1 MKDAMRM
8 IQNTVIRHR
17 VPYWCALLSLVAI
30 MGVTGDAKAQ
40 NVSVSYTNNQTWV
53 DTPIQIVFTVEN
65 ASDFGE
71 PILPEVDGLK
81 IKYEGALNRSS
92 RITIINGKRE
102 ESRTVDLAIS
112 VTPTRAGTFIVP
124 NIQLEVEGTTYNSSD
139 VRLTALAPV
148 NDGKVLVDVFG
159 PDTSVYVGEPV
170 QLSLQIWIEEFEPAG
185 YDVEIPESTMW
196 QLVKAGDSDW
206 GPFKKSL
213 EQMAANRQRPTG
225 RSQIRDGRRYF
236 VYEIERELRPT
247 GLGSIEGLSDV
258 SVAVSY
264 PTGVERSRSIFS
276 SGLQFSGLIPLR
288 VHADIGDIGIKPLPE
303 EGKPEY
309 FRGAVGSFVVK
320 SSARPRDVAV
330 GDPITLSFMVGNVR
344 NDESVLDT
352 LRPPPLHLMNELTSD
367 FRIPSD
373 PIAGTVDGDIKVFTQ
388 TLRARSADV
397 EAIPPIPFAFFDP
410 QTETYK
416 TVYTQPIPLTV
427 SPAESL
433 AMSDITRAS
442 GASPEQDE
450 DSPSSRLENAEEKG
464 LAANFP
470 VNRTLL
476 TTSGRDIGMGTTI
489 VAVVPPVG
497 FCAVALLLARARWRQ
512 KNPLVVL
519 ARGARAK
526 ALRNLQ
532 TIGDLGE
539 ASRCVRVYISEK
551 SCLPST
557 SATTSESLHLARIAG
572 ADTELLHELDGF
584 LRRSERAGY
593 AREEGRHSNGR
604 DEAIRLIGGLEACH
618 WKTSLENVTE
628 NMTAKKEVLS

>member
-1 MKDAMRM
+1 MKHTMKM
-8 IQNTVIRHR
+8 IQNIVIRRR
-17 VPYWCALLSLVAI
+17 VPCWCALLCLVAI
-30 MGVTGDAKAQ
+30 LGVTGDVKAQ
-40 NVSVSYTNNQTWV
+40 NVSVSFTNNQTWV

-71 PILPEVDGLK
+71 PVLPQVDGLK
-81 IKYEGALNRSS
+81 IQYEGALNRSS
-92 RITIINGKRE
+92 RITIINGRRE

-112 VTPTRAGTFIVP
+112 VTPTRAGTFVIP
-124 NIQLEVEGTTYNSSD
+124 NIQLEVEGITYNSSD
-139 VRLTALAPV
+139 VRLTAVAPV

-185 YDVEIPESTMW
+185 YEVEIPESTMW

-213 EQMAANRQRPTG
+213 EQMAANRQRPSG
-225 RSQIRDGRRYF
+225 RSEIRDGRRYF

-303 EGKPEY
+303 EGKPDY
-309 FRGAVGSFVVK
+309 FRGAVGNFVVK

-352 LRPPPLHLMNELTSD
+352 LRPPPLHLMSELIGD
-367 FRIPSD
+367 FKIPSD

-442 GASPEQDE
+442 GTSPEQND
-450 DSPSSRLENAEEKG
+450 DSPSSRLESASEKG

-470 VNRTLL
+470 VNSTLL
-476 TTSGRDIGMGTTI
+476 TSSGRDIGAGTAI
-489 VAVVPPVG
+489 VAVAPPIG
-497 FCAVALLLARARWRQ
+497 FCAIALLLARSRWRRR
-512 KNPLVVL
+512 NPMVVL
-519 ARGARAK
+519 ARGARSK
-526 ALRNLQ
+526 ALATLQ
-532 TIGDLGE
+532 ATQELAE
-539 ASRCVRVYISEK
+539 SSRCVRVYISEK
-551 SCLPST
+551 SCLPAT
-557 SATTSESLHLARIAG
+557 SATTSESLHLARVAG
-572 ADTELLHELDGF
+572 ADTELLHELEGF
-584 LRRSERAGY
+584 LHMSERAGY
-593 AREEGRHSNGR
+593 AREEGLHMNGR
-604 DEAIRLIGGLEACH
+604 DEAVRLIGRLDTCH
-618 WKTSLENVTE
+618 WKTFSADLTE
-628 NMTAKKEVLS
+628 KSEVLS